1 MPVGNMSPSGTS
13 FSGAAE
19 YDLAQGKYR
28 RENKSKKP
36 EILAQNLI
44 SSNYY
49 KDIGRDFRELALENK
64 RCTNPVFKFSISFD
78 PKENLSDDQK
88 LNFTKLVMIEMG
100 ITDEHQSM
108 ITRHNDKDHD
118 HHHIIA
124 NRVGLDRKVI
134 NDSFAINRLE
144 TACDKIEK
152 QLGFSN
158 SLAEKRR
165 FVYDE
170 NSDKG
175 YTFQSHN
182 VSSKKQTVN
191 PRDKKKNVQHNKEF
205 ILKELELALSI
216 AKSLNDLYLI
226 LQQNKINA
234 DFRFNKAN
242 KLTGISFDF
251 NNFSVKGSALGSKFK
266 AANIEMQLLLNSNI
280 ISLESIS
287 NLEYQIDKEVSE
299 NSHPDVT
306 NKASEDLDTTLNKPE
321 FIHSAIIEDLIK
333 INEIIN
339 SKIKN

>member
-1 MPVGNMSPSGTS
+1 MPVGNMSPSGKS

-36 EILAQNLI
+36 EILSQNLI

-64 RCTNPVFKFSISFD
+64 RCKNPVFKFSISFD
-78 PKENLSDDQK
+78 PKENLSDDEK
-88 LNFTKLVMIEMG
+88 LNFTKLVMLEMG

-108 ITRHNDKDHD
+108 ITRHSDKAHD

-124 NRVGLDRKVI
+124 NRVGLDGKVI

-144 TACDKIEK
+144 TSCDKIEK

-158 SLAEKRR
+158 SLAAKRR

-175 YTFQSHN
+175 YTFQSDN
-182 VSSKKQTVN
+182 VSSKKQTIN
-191 PRDKKKNVQHNKEF
+191 PRDKKKIVQSNKEF
-205 ILKELELALSI
+205 ILKELELALSL

-242 KLTGISFDF
+242 KLTGVSFDF

-266 AANIEMQLLLNSNI
+266 AANVEKQLLLNSNL
-280 ISLESIS
+280 ISLESLS
-287 NLEYQIDKEVSE
+287 SLENEIDKEVSE
-299 NSHPDVT
+299 IS
-306 NKASEDLDTTLNKPE
+306 SSDLMDITPETLNTTLNRTE
-321 FIHSAIIEDLIK
+321 FTHSSILDDLIK
-333 INEIIN
+333 IDKIIN
-339 SKIKN
+339 TKL

>member
-36 EILAQNLI
+36 EILSQNLI
-44 SSNYY
+44 SSSYY

-64 RCTNPVFKFSISFD
+64 RCEKPVFKFSISFD
-78 PKENLSDDQK
+78 PKENLSDDEK
-88 LNFTKLVMIEMG
+88 LNFTKLVMLEMG
-100 ITDEHQSM
+100 ITDDHQHM
-108 ITRHNDKDHD
+108 ITRHSDKAHD

-124 NRVGLDRKVI
+124 NRVGLDGKVI

-144 TACDKIEK
+144 TSCDKIEK

-158 SLAEKRR
+158 SLSSKRR

-170 NSDKG
+170 SSDKG
-175 YTFQSHN
+175 YTFQSDN
-182 VSSKKQTVN
+182 VSSKKPSVN
-191 PRDKKKNVQHNKEF
+191 PRDKKKNIQDNKEF
-205 ILKELELALSI
+205 ILRELEQALSV
-216 AKSLNDLYLI
+216 AKSLNDLFLI

-242 KLTGISFDF
+242 KLTGISFDY

-266 AANIEMQLLLNSNI
+266 SANIEKQLLLNSNL
-280 ISLESIS
+280 ISLDSLS
-287 NLEYQIDKEVSE
+287 SLEKEMQKEVSE
-299 NSHPDVT
+299 NLST
-306 NKASEDLDTTLNKPE
+306 DLTIENTENHNTLPKETE
-321 FIHSAIIEDLIK
+321 FFHKSILEDLIEIDK
-333 INEIIN
+333 IIN
-339 SKIKN
+339 TKI

>member
-36 EILAQNLI
+36 EILSQNLI

-64 RCTNPVFKFSISFD
+64 KCKKPVFKFSISFD
-78 PKENLSDDQK
+78 PKENISDEEK
-88 LNFTKLVMIEMG
+88 LNFTKLVMLEMG
-100 ITDEHQSM
+100 ITDDHQHM
-108 ITRHNDKDHD
+108 ITRHSDKAHD
-118 HHHIIA
+118 HHHVIA
-124 NRVGLDRKVI
+124 NRVGLDGKVI
-134 NDSFAINRLE
+134 NDSFAINKLE

-158 SLAEKRR
+158 DLAVKRR

-175 YTFQSHN
+175 YTFQSEN
-182 VSSKKQTVN
+182 VSSKKQISN
-191 PRDKKKNVQHNKEF
+191 PRDKKKIVQDNKEF
-205 ILKELELALSI
+205 ILKELEIALSL

-234 DFRFNKAN
+234 DFRFSKAN
-242 KLTGISFDF
+242 RLTGISFDF
-251 NNFSVKGSALGSKFK
+251 NNFSIKGSALGSKFK
-266 AANIEMQLLLNSNI
+266 AANIEKQLLLNSNLF
-280 ISLESIS
+280 SLESLSI
-287 NLEYQIDKEVSE
+287 LENELDKEVPE
-299 NSHPDVT
+299 
-306 NKASEDLDTTLNKPE
+306 ASSIVHTDKVQEDLNTTVIKTE
-321 FIHSAIIEDLIK
+321 FIHNSILDDLIK
-333 INEIIN
+333 IDKIIN
-339 SKIKN
+339 TKL